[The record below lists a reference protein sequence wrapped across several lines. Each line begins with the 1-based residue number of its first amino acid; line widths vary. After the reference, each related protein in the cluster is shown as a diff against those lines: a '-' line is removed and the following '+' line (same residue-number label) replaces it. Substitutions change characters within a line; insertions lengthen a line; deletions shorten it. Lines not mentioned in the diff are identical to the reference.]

1 MTEHEP
7 DIEGLIRESA
17 RAGGRDAKIR
27 YLDRR
32 LIIIYVFVV
41 VLVASAAWYGRWETE
56 RLQHRI
62 EQRSCVLLVP
72 LLPKSLDEIPTSAY
86 GQRVLHGVQQ
96 GAADNH
102 CSAPVRM
109 P

>member
-1 MTEHEP
+1 MVEHEP

-32 LIIIYVFVV
+32 LLLIYVFVV
-41 VLVASAAWYGRWETE
+41 VLVVSAAWYGRFETN

-62 EQRSCVLLVP
+62 EQRSCLLLVP
-72 LLPKSLDEIPTSAY
+72 LLPKSPSEVPTSSY
-86 GQRVLHGVQQ
+86 GLRILTGVKQ
-96 GAADNH
+96 GAAQNH
-102 CSAPVRM
+102 CARKP
-109 P
+109 